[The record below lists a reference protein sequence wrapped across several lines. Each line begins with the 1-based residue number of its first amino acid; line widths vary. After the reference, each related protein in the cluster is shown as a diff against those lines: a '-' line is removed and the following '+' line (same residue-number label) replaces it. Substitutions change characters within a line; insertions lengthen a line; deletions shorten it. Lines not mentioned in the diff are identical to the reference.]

1 MNSVELP
8 GFIFIRNVNDR
19 LYLNVNQLVLKVTDQ
34 EEWFA
39 S

>member
-1 MNSVELP
+1 MNTMELP
-8 GFIFIRNVNDR
+8 GFIFIRNVNEW
-19 LYLNVNQLVLKVTDQ
+19 LYLDVNQLVLKVTDP